1 MKRITNAAAIVFFLT
16 WDSRVTGIYVS
27 GDFLFVLKMRTY
39 KKYLQLLSQHYFAA
53 TMQASSYGRENLDPV

>member
-27 GDFLFVLKMRTY
+27 GDFFFVLN
-39 KKYLQLLSQHYFAA
+39 LQLLSQHYFAA